1 MSLIAAQQVRTRII
15 ILYACMAWIGALKK
29 ILSQHTGTQ
38 HALRPC
44 VNFARFSRNAK
55 KIKHEQQTIIWL
67 VKVVNQRTVSFA
79 HVQSIA
85 TW

>member
-55 KIKHEQQTIIWL
+55 QQTIIWL